1 MTDEYG
7 EIERMQRT
15 VVLYRAAL
23 DKLRKQTKRCYRY
36 LGNLRDRAK
45 PDTLTMARVD
55 FNNVCNALRDMVTI
69 LMEPEGD
76 GFDASK
82 EETRDFRSSG
92 LIDMSRFP
100 AIHRVVGRS
109 KPYFRG
115 HEQSAQK
122 SKIDSFMAEI
132 ANAGANGVS
141 TKEVVEELKL
151 HGWDSRR
158 YAKAMAGLLGE
169 VFEHSEKYG
178 GSGGRPPTLAQKE
191 KVIRLA
197 LELVRQLDPKV
208 ELHAHAYDKISN
220 MPTEELELIVK
231 KAVEE

>member
-1 MTDEYG
+1 MTSEYG

-15 VVLYRAAL
+15 SVLYRAAL
-23 DKLRKQTKRCYRY
+23 DKLRKQTRRCYHY
-36 LGNLRDRAK
+36 LGQLRAHAK
-45 PDTLTMARVD
+45 ADTLTMARVD

-69 LMEPEGD
+69 LMEPDGE

-82 EETRDFRSSG
+82 EPERDFHSRG
-92 LIDMSRFP
+92 VIDMSRFP
-100 AIHRVVGRS
+100 AIHRVVGRAN
-109 KPYFRG
+109 PRFPG
-115 HEQSAQK
+115 HELAARK

-158 YAKAMAGLLGE
+158 YAKAMAGLLAE
-169 VFEHSEKYG
+169 VFEHKEGYG
-178 GSGGRPPTLAQKE
+178 GTGGRPPTLAQKE

-197 LELVRQLDPKV
+197 LELVRQLDPKI
-208 ELHAHAYDKISN
+208 ELHAHAYDKIASL
-220 MPTEELELIVK
+220 PTDELEMIVK